1 MPWLIG
7 LYGLSYKSTPMLVVQ
22 EMLTAIIDA
31 KGWFGPGVSC
41 AEERKQYPLAFADFV
56 KKAKVAAGIFLF
68 LLVLTLPFPNTT
80 NTSR

>member
-7 LYGLSYKSTPMLVVQ
+7 LYGLSFKSTPMSVVQ

-41 AEERKQYPLAFADFV
+41 AEEAKRFPIAFADFA
-56 KKAKVAAGIFLF
+56 KKAKVAAGIFLV
-68 LLVLTLPFPNTT
+68 LLLLI
-80 NTSR
+80 